1 MEDII
6 PVFIVVVLFANVPY
20 LRSELN
26 LMMDFIHGAD
36 EDFEAEKRMLVNLS
50 VITNSYLGILQL
62 CCQGLEYL
70 TIRQSLTCHDAL
82 LM

>member
-6 PVFIVVVLFANVPY
+6 PVFIIIVLYTDVQY

-26 LMMDFIHGAD
+26 LMIDYIHGTD

-50 VITNSYLGILQL
+50 VRF
-62 CCQGLEYL
+62 GLF
-70 TIRQSLTCHDAL
+70 A
-82 LM
+82 